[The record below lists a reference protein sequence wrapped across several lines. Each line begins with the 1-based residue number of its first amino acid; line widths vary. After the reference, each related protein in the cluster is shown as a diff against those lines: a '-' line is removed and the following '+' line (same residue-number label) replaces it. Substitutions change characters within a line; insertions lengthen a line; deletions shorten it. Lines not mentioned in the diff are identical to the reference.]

1 MVTAIEDRLRLA
13 RELVQVA
20 RDEFAR
26 AEDAKGGAAV
36 IGLRNSCGKGWLA
49 ALEATNAY
57 FMARGVPEGELPEN
71 DRGRY
76 YFVGR
81 HMDRDMR
88 KEYIVMRQTFHING
102 YYEGI
107 VEFDDMPRNFV
118 ELEEFIQSIEAS
130 ATNGSG
136 S

>member
-1 MVTAIEDRLRLA
+1 
-13 RELVQVA
+13 
-20 RDEFAR
+20 
-26 AEDAKGGAAV
+26 
-36 IGLRNSCGKGWLA
+36 
-49 ALEATNAY
+49 
-57 FMARGVPEGELPEN
+57 
-71 DRGRY
+71 
-76 YFVGR
+76 
-81 HMDRDMR
+81 MDRDMR